1 MGYDSEPVYSDKYI
15 KAKINLCDTN
25 VYGNKTPI
33 EDEHYT
39 WFSVILL
46 DSIVYVDKKYYPP
59 IFLKECK
66 YAVRKKKML
75 NTICE
80 ELKLDEYDDD

>member
-1 MGYDSEPVYSDKYI
+1 MGYDGELAYNDKYI
-15 KAKINLCDTN
+15 KTKINLYDTN
-25 VYGNKTPI
+25 VYRNKTLI
-33 EDEHYT
+33 EGENYT
-39 WFSVILL
+39 WFSVVLL
-46 DSIVYVDKKYYPP
+46 DSVVYVDKKYYSP

-80 ELKLDEYDDD
+80 ELKLDESDDD